1 MAQNLILKIE
11 GKDDVETAI
20 IDSISYKKLFFDYK
34 SVEQEISELDLKL
47 QKAGYI
53 ENRVVHSNKINDST
67 YLTKLNL
74 NKKFYT
80 IYIYYNKN
88 EIPRDVIEQVSENV
102 FPEYFITT
110 IEKSEH
116 VLNQINLKIIEN
128 GRPFASLQLTDLK
141 KKDNTNIQ
149 GTLIINNTA
158 TRTIDDIVIKGYEK
172 FPKSFLKH
180 FLKIK
185 TKDLFDLNVIRD
197 KTELLNAL
205 PFANQIKTPE
215 VLFTND
221 SSSLY
226 IYLKKTRSN
235 NFDGFLGFGTNEVSN
250 KIEFDGYL
258 NLNLRNNLNY
268 GESFNLIYKSDENEQ
283 KTFQVEMDLPYL
295 FGSSIGSE
303 LSLNIFKKDSTF
315 TTVSQRASLYY
326 QINSRTKLF
335 GGISSTQSNSLLA
348 NNQTNTNINDY
359 TALFYNVRYQYIK
372 RQARSNLFTTN
383 FLFDVEVGLGERN
396 FEASSKKQSLL
407 DFDISKIFNLNSKNS
422 FFIGAKGV
430 IQFSDLFLENELS
443 RFGGINSIRGFE
455 ENSIPASLYGLVN
468 IEYRFLLSNSM
479 YIHSITDAAYFE
491 NNLINQKEKLYG
503 FGFGFGFITQAGLLK
518 LNYANG
524 KSENQ
529 KFQLSNSKIHISLNA
544 VF

>member
-1 MAQNLILKIE
+1 LAQNLILKIE